1 MAKRLSK
8 DQLETDQLVTTY
20 YLTVTWMKNNQALV
34 IAGFIAVV
42 VLVGGIIW
50 YVTQSSAQ
58 EDRARES
65 ILFAENQFLQ
75 SNFEDA
81 LYGDPDNMRAGLVE
95 IISRYPR
102 TTAGNLARYYA
113 AVSELNL
120 GNYESALS
128 FIKDYNPAR
137 GIMGVAPHSLHG
149 AILMQLER
157 YEEAARV
164 FERAA
169 EWDVNEA
176 TTPFNLMQAAEASV
190 AAGNNRKAADL
201 IARIKAD
208 FPDSDEI
215 TRAERLAG
223 RLAVQ

>member
-34 IAGFIAVV
+34 LAGFIAFV
-42 VLVGGIIW
+42 VLVGGIVWFI
-50 YVTQSSAQ
+50 TQSSAKEEQ
-58 EDRARES
+58 SRDA
-65 ILFAENQFLQ
+65 IVYAENQFLQ
-75 SNFEDA
+75 NNFEEA
-81 LYGDPDNMRAGLVE
+81 LYGDPEKMRPGLVE

-128 FIKDYNPAR
+128 FIKDYRPVS

-149 AILMQLER
+149 IILMQLER
-157 YEEAARV
+157 YDEAARV

-169 EWDVNEA
+169 DWDVNEA
-176 TTPFNLMQAAEASV
+176 TTPYNLLQAAEASL
-190 AAGNNRKAADL
+190 AAGNTRKASDL
-201 IARIKAD
+201 ISRIKVD
-208 FPDSDEI
+208 FPDSDEV

-223 RLAVQ
+223 RLSVM